1 MKFFNLIKAF
11 FTVRGKE
18 EEIELYGAE
27 VRKDGVYLHPTE
39 DPDRIIFMK
48 TDAVDIIINPG
59 KEIDEDD
66 IIYLEKKKNEN
77 KPAEKDRTKE
87 ADHKKWSDGK
97 SGVTRASLNR
107 FMPAKKRFSIL
118 LYPDE
123 YEMLTNNIKENGY
136 KKAEYLLACMTS
148 VKKNSMEATYKRYY
162 NEHKYR
168 HEMEIAEAK
177 RAQEEDYQTRM
188 LAQGTISTGSK
199 TEEQS

>member
-1 MKFFNLIKAF
+1 MSSVQVSKKGVFLHSA
-11 FTVRGKE
+11 E
-18 EEIELYGAE
+18 E
-27 VRKDGVYLHPTE
+27 
-39 DPDRIIFMK
+39 PDQVIFMK
-48 TDAVDIIINPG
+48 SESVDILINPG
-59 KEIDEDD
+59 KEIDEND
-66 IIYLEKKKNEN
+66 IKIIDKKQ
-77 KPAEKDRTKE
+77 AEKIVTATDTKSRDNDD
-87 ADHKKWSDGK
+87 ATYGDIRPS
-97 SGVTRASLNR
+97 SLNR